1 MVIFDCNGVL
11 VDSEPLATAIV
22 SQEFMRAGFALTP
35 DIVARYFTGRR
46 QADMFAEVEI
56 AGPVTLL
63 VGSER
68 DGLPAGVVSLAD
80 TVARIPIA
88 NHSLNAAMAA
98 TVALYELS
106 RMAR

>member
-1 MVIFDCNGVL
+1 MPGTTVAL
-11 VDSEPLATAIV
+11 VADQGLPLAQA
-22 SQEFMRAGFALTP
+22 ELT
-35 DIVARYFTGRR
+35 
-46 QADMFAEVEI
+46 
-56 AGPVTLL
+56 GPVTLL

-68 DGLPAGVVSLAD
+68 DGLPSGVVSGAD